1 MPNENIQKVR
11 TSIIRSQNTIPQYV
25 LLKSPVDS
33 LGLCNNLYSKG
44 MYQTP
49 VRHMAGLEIYVR
61 LISKLLQLHLNLIR
75 AVLFCAHWSHPIL
88 IDDQLS
94 KAAVEAGITG
104 QSLGLASSA
113 LVRVALST
121 NFDLHAF
128 KSAHLTLVTIEGV

>member
-1 MPNENIQKVR
+1 MRSMPNENIQKVR

-33 LGLCNNLYSKG
+33 LGLYNSLYSKG

-49 VRHMAGLEIYVR
+49 VRRMAGLEIYIR
-61 LISKLLQLHLNLIR
+61 LIMISKLLQLPLIR
-75 AVLFCAHWSHPIL
+75 TVLFFAHWSHPIL

-104 QSLGLASSA
+104 RSLGLASSA
-113 LVRVALST
+113 LVRVPLST
-121 NFDLHAF
+121 NF
-128 KSAHLTLVTIEGV
+128 E

>member
-1 MPNENIQKVR
+1 
-11 TSIIRSQNTIPQYV
+11 
-25 LLKSPVDS
+25 
-33 LGLCNNLYSKG
+33 

-61 LISKLLQLHLNLIR
+61 LIMISKLLQMHLNLIR

-104 QSLGLASSA
+104 RSLGLASSA

-121 NFDLHAF
+121 NF
-128 KSAHLTLVTIEGV
+128 E

>member
-1 MPNENIQKVR
+1 MPNENIQNVR
-11 TSIIRSQNTIPQYV
+11 TSIIRSQSTIPQYV

-33 LGLCNNLYSKG
+33 PGLCNSLYSKG

-49 VRHMAGLEIYVR
+49 VRHMEGLEIYVR

-75 AVLFCAHWSHPIL
+75 AVLLCARWSHPIL

-104 QSLGLASSA
+104 RSLGLASSA

-121 NFDLHAF
+121 NF
-128 KSAHLTLVTIEGV
+128 E